1 VNETL
6 FENIPDG
13 RLKQL
18 AKLGTVR
25 NYRKGT
31 VLIEEGDL
39 GSAIYIVL
47 KGRLKA
53 FSRGLDGSAREITFG
68 VCGVGDFV
76 GEMSLDEGPRSASV
90 SAIEATTCSHVTK
103 EVIKRF
109 IANEPAFAFELL
121 ERVIA
126 RARQATHSA
135 RSMVLTNTYGRL
147 TELFLGLAIKQ
158 PDGTLLI
165 PERLPQH
172 EIASRIGCTR
182 EMVSRLLKDLEIG
195 GYIEVTQEK
204 LYLIRKN
211 LPIRW

>member
-53 FSRGLDGSAREITFG
+53 FSRGQDGSAR
-68 VCGVGDFV
+68 D
-76 GEMSLDEGPRSASV
+76 
-90 SAIEATTCSHVTK
+90 
-103 EVIKRF
+103 
-109 IANEPAFAFELL
+109 
-121 ERVIA
+121 
-126 RARQATHSA
+126 
-135 RSMVLTNTYGRL
+135 
-147 TELFLGLAIKQ
+147 
-158 PDGTLLI
+158 
-165 PERLPQH
+165 
-172 EIASRIGCTR
+172 
-182 EMVSRLLKDLEIG
+182 
-195 GYIEVTQEK
+195 
-204 LYLIRKN
+204 YL
-211 LPIRW
+211 